1 MTSSNAKSVL
11 IPDHPLIRDLR
22 SRKLGGR
29 DFAAANSTARDTLL
43 VDLVRQ
49 HLANVPS
56 LALLALGGYGREE
69 LCPHS
74 DIDIMFLSEHTP
86 NADGH
91 AAIEKFLYALWD
103 HGLKVG
109 HSVRTIEECAAL
121 ARRDSKVLTSLLD
134 ARLVAG
140 NEAVANTL
148 STQMENLLTT
158 DEKRAFVLD
167 KLAERDERHKRY
179 GDTRYVL
186 EPNIKEGKGGLRD
199 FQTLMWIARAVCGC
213 RTLDDLVTHDVLT
226 SAEAKRFAKS
236 HDYLL
241 TVRSHL
247 HDIAGRAEE
256 RLHFDVQP
264 SLAERLGY
272 ASRKTGRSVERFM
285 KHYFLVTRDMGD
297 LTRILLAAID
307 ASYETTHKK
316 EDSHFGFEILNGRV
330 AFGPKQ
336 DLKAH
341 PLDMLRLFRTAQ
353 ETGRDIHPLAL
364 KQMTRNI
371 REINDD
377 VREDALA
384 NRIFLEILT
393 CRKDA
398 ALTLRRMNESGF
410 LGRFIP
416 DFGKIIALMQFDR
429 YHHFTVDEHTLRCID
444 LMHQIEAGKF
454 KEEAP
459 IASRLVETIT
469 ERTAL
474 YVALFLHDI
483 CKGRGGRHAELGAI
497 LAHEL
502 GPRFGLS
509 GPETDLVSWLVHDHL
524 LMSDTAFRRNMND
537 PKTIADFSAKI
548 RSHERLDLLFALT
561 TADIMGVGPGCWT
574 AWKARLLEELYLK
587 TRALM
592 EGEEPGITGDISIPD
607 DLQDGETRIDIKTD
621 EAQSATIVIVYTPDR
636 PGLFATLC
644 GALSAEGASIMRAY
658 IATLTPRK
666 DAGRIAV
673 DRFVIQNAS
682 HLPFTKESRLDDLRE
697 SIFAALDGTLD
708 VESKIASHKTPLT
721 NQDMVFDFPPRI
733 IIHNNASGSDTV
745 VELETRDRH
754 GLLYDIA
761 CTFRELGLDLRAAKV
776 NTQGLRAIDAF
787 YIQTAKRK
795 KLVDQAGQER
805 LIAALKAKV
814 DKG

>member
-1 MTSSNAKSVL
+1 MTPSNAKSAL
-11 IPDHPLIRDLR
+11 DQDHPLIRDLR
-22 SRKLGGR
+22 VRKIGGHGFASENSRAMDVLL
-29 DFAAANSTARDTLL
+29 SSLTAEHWKVT
-43 VDLVRQ
+43 Q
-49 HLANVPS
+49 S
-56 LALLALGGYGREE
+56 IALLALGGYGRAE
-69 LCPHS
+69 LCPYS
-74 DIDIMFLSEHTP
+74 DIDIMFLMEGVP
-86 NADGH
+86 GGAEH

-109 HSVRTIEECAAL
+109 HSVRSITECETL
-121 ARRDSKVLTSLLD
+121 AKKDSKVLTSLLD

-140 NEAVANTL
+140 NPELAQQLATR
-148 STQMENLLTT
+148 METLLTPN
-158 DEKRAFVLD
+158 EKRAFVQD

-199 FQTLMWIARAVCGC
+199 FQTLMWIARAIYGC
-213 RTLDDLVTHDVLT
+213 RTLEDLVTHDVLT
-226 SAEAKRFAKS
+226 ASEAKRFAKS

-241 TVRSHL
+241 TVRCHL

-256 RLHFDVQP
+256 RLHFDIQP
-264 SLAERLGY
+264 ALAERLGY
-272 ASRKTGRSVERFM
+272 SSRKTGRAVERFM
-285 KHYFLVTRDMGD
+285 KHYFLVTRDIGD

-307 ASYETTHKK
+307 ASYETDHKK
-316 EDSHFGFEILNGRV
+316 EDSHFGFEILNGRLT
-330 AFGPKQ
+330 FGSKQ

-364 KQMTRNI
+364 KQITRNI
-371 REINDD
+371 KEINDD

-410 LGRFIP
+410 LGKFVP
-416 DFGKIIALMQFDR
+416 DFGKIISLMQFDR

-444 LMHQIEAGKF
+444 LMHKIEAGELKQD
-454 KEEAP
+454 AP
-459 IASRLVETIT
+459 IVSGYVDRII

-483 CKGRGGRHAELGAI
+483 CKGRGGRHAELGAL

-548 RSHERLDLLFALT
+548 RSQERLDLLFALT

-587 TRALM
+587 TLALM
-592 EGEEPGITGDISIPD
+592 DGEEPGITGEVTVPD
-607 DLQDGETRIDIKTD
+607 DLKDGETRIDIRTD
-621 EAQSATIVIVYTPDR
+621 ESQSATVVIVYTSDR

-682 HLPFTKESRLDDLRE
+682 RLPFTQERRQEDLRE
-697 SIFAALDGTLD
+697 SIMAALAGTLD
-708 VESKIASHKTPLT
+708 AESKIAAHKTPLT
-721 NQDMVFDFPPRI
+721 KEDMVFDFPPRI
-733 IIHNNASGSDTV
+733 AIHNNASGSDTV
-745 VELETRDRH
+745 VEVETRDRH

-814 DKG
+814 AKG